1 MKKNIASKIGLVSLG
16 TLMALT
22 PLLTTNNVTAASNN
36 SSTSNTIYQKFP
48 IDYVDDYL
56 DGIQTE
62 LTIPSYELPAETD
75 GYWRTFDE
83 FLSKDMT
90 TWLGQTNLSYAKN
103 ARNSMLTDYFL
114 YRLSPADDDFP
125 NFAGTVDPDLK
136 QNGGTA
142 KLKLQVLNKYNS
154 GQVVR
159 ELPINVKVTTPS
171 QDLNVSYQ
179 AKTTLTS
186 DVTPQIFKN
195 VYQLPKFTITDENT
209 GLTYKATNISPVSNV
224 YIDGKKTE
232 LTDLPKTLAKGTYSQ
247 SIFFTVDGMSPAELQ
262 QLSASGQIKGNDGA
276 QTIRYSNGQL
286 IAARTI
292 VVE

>member
-1 MKKNIASKIGLVSLG
+1 MKKNIASKLGLVSLG
-16 TLMALT
+16 TLLALT
-22 PLLTTNNVTAASNN
+22 PLLTTNNVTAASTNG
-36 SSTSNTIYQKFP
+36 STASTIYQKFP

-56 DGIQTE
+56 SGIQTE

-75 GYWRTFDE
+75 GYWRTYDE
-83 FLSKDMT
+83 FLLKDMT
-90 TWLGQTNLSYAKN
+90 TWLGQKNLSYAKN
-103 ARNSMLTDYFL
+103 VRNSMLTDYFL
-114 YRLSPADDDFP
+114 YRLSPADNDFP
-125 NFAGTVDPDLK
+125 NFAQTVDPDLK

-159 ELPINVKVTTPS
+159 ELPINVDVTTPS

-179 AKTTLTS
+179 ATTTLTS

-195 VYQLPKFTITDENT
+195 VYQMPKFTITDKNT
-209 GLTYKATNISPVSNV
+209 GLTYQATNISPVSNV

-232 LTDLPKTLAKGTYSQ
+232 LTDLPKTLAIGTYSQ
-247 SIFFTVDGMSPAELQ
+247 SIFFTVDGMSQAELQ